1 MAAMSAASG
10 AFAHDFNWDFSSLK
24 AIEDAT
30 KVQEELN
37 KLPYG
42 TPDYNKVQ
50 ADGNV
55 KITKNGLAFVGGSQA
70 ANNVS
75 FTVQAND
82 EVIITATGNTTTG
95 KFYVALN
102 GVVTTAEM
110 KERTILKVNVGNATN
125 VAVWST
131 EDVMISS
138 IEVQSEAYR
147 NVKADID
154 NTLEIMNRRIEDI
167 NGYAAGVPKF
177 YTQVKAQINKQGKK
191 IESISAE
198 LLKYAKTLLSR

>member
-102 GVVTTAEM
+102 GVVTTA
-110 KERTILKVNVGNATN
+110 
-125 VAVWST
+125 
-131 EDVMISS
+131 
-138 IEVQSEAYR
+138 
-147 NVKADID
+147 
-154 NTLEIMNRRIEDI
+154 
-167 NGYAAGVPKF
+167 
-177 YTQVKAQINKQGKK
+177 
-191 IESISAE
+191 
-198 LLKYAKTLLSR
+198 